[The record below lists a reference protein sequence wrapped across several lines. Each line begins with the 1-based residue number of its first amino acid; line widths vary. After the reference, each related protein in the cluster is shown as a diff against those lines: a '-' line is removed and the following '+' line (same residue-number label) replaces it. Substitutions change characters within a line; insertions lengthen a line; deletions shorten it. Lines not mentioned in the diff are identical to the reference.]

1 MIMMTD
7 LQNDSD
13 NTHHFN
19 KEGEEN
25 TLLSQLE
32 ISVLLKQWEVCT
44 QLADSISSRRDAM
57 NKLFTTLCLGIVTI
71 TPIIE
76 SISIPILLVG
86 IILSITWWLMI
97 DYYRGLNKAKYR
109 VIAEIESDLPFNP
122 IEKEWSMFKSENNK
136 MLEGTI
142 IEKVIPATFFILFLS
157 TLIYTVC
164 LLK

>member
-1 MIMMTD
+1 
-7 LQNDSD
+7 
-13 NTHHFN
+13 
-19 KEGEEN
+19 
-25 TLLSQLE
+25 
-32 ISVLLKQWEVCT
+32 
-44 QLADSISSRRDAM
+44 M